1 MANHDDKIAET
12 LNLTPVDNKT
22 EVVKVEPADD
32 QKLENDF
39 QYARENLY
47 NIIERGTDALNG
59 IVDLANQSQHP
70 RSFEV
75 VADLVRTLSG
85 ANKDLLDIQKK
96 MNRTVNPRSNGVFFL
111 SCCFRSNSF
120 SKFPKD
126 SSQKETD
133 LRILQDCARARF
145 EAEWGRLNA
154 FVSSEKDFDRFRLSL
169 RDSLVSSILLNYSI
183 SKTYYLI
190 FGRLILITINL

>member
-96 MNRTVNPRSNGVFFL
+96 MKDMDPDKHKPQKVENNLFVGSTAELQKLIKKNGKDIPR
-111 SCCFRSNSF
+111 
-120 SKFPKD
+120 
-126 SSQKETD
+126 
-133 LRILQDCARARF
+133 
-145 EAEWGRLNA
+145 
-154 FVSSEKDFDRFRLSL
+154 
-169 RDSLVSSILLNYSI
+169 
-183 SKTYYLI
+183 
-190 FGRLILITINL
+190 